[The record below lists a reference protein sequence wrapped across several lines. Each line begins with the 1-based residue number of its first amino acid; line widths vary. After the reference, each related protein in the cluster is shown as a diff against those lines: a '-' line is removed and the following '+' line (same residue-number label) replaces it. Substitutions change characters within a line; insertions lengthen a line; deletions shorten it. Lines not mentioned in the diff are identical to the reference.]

1 MANTKD
7 VYKKGSLDLLI
18 LSLLSVEDCYGYQ
31 LTQLMKKLSGGVI
44 IVPSGSLYP
53 ALYKL
58 EDAGYISEYTVQ
70 SGKRR
75 QRIYY
80 HIEEQGRQYYA
91 EQLTVYNSVVNAIRQ
106 ILSYRGDGH
115 DSN

>member
-1 MANTKD
+1 MANSRD
-7 VYKKGSLDLLI
+7 IYKKGSLDLLI
-18 LSLLSVEDCYGYQ
+18 LSLLSVRDCYGYE
-31 LTQLMKKLSGGVI
+31 LTQLMNELSEGVI
-44 IVPSGSLYP
+44 SVPSGSLYP

-58 EDAGYISEYTVQ
+58 ESFGYISEYTVK

-80 HIEEQGRQYYA
+80 HIEEPGRKYFS
-91 EQLTVYNSVVNAIRQ
+91 EQLAAYNSVIRATQ
-106 ILSYRGDGH
+106 KIFSWQGDDH